1 MGFLDFARDV
11 GRQIFDTD
19 DEAADNIRQHLEI
32 KMSGIRN
39 LEVDFDDGV
48 ATIRGECASPSD
60 RDLAALIVGNV
71 KGVETVNID
80 GLTAPEPAPEEAAAP
95 TPEATYHV
103 VEPGDT
109 LGHIAKRYLGKSS
122 AYMKIF
128 EANRALLDDPNK
140 IYPGQKLLIPAADPE
155 S

>member
-19 DEAADNIRQHLEI
+19 AEAADNIREHLEI
-32 KMSGIRN
+32 KMSGIEN
-39 LEVDFDDGV
+39 LQVAFDDGV
-48 ATIRGECASPSD
+48 ATISGVCARPAD
-60 RDLAALIVGNV
+60 RDMAALIVGNI

-80 GLTAPEPAPEEAAAP
+80 GLTAREPEPEKV
-95 TPEATYHV
+95 PEATYHV

-109 LGHIAKRYLGKSS
+109 LGHISKRYLGKAS

-140 IYPGQKLLIPAADPE
+140 IYPGQKLLIPAQDE
-155 S
+155 QS

>member
-19 DEAADNIRQHLEI
+19 AEAVDNIRQHLEI

-48 ATIRGECASPSD
+48 ATISGECAIASD
-60 RDLAALIVGNV
+60 RELAALIVGNV

-80 GLTAPEPAPEEAAAP
+80 GLTAPEPEPEQADAAP
-95 TPEATYHV
+95 TYDV
-103 VEPGDT
+103 VESGVR
-109 LGHIAKRYLGKSS
+109 LGQFAIRYLGKSS

-140 IYPGQKLLIPAADPE
+140 IYPGLKLLIPSADGDA
-155 S
+155 

>member
-48 ATIRGECASPSD
+48 ATIRGECASASD

-71 KGVETVNID
+71 KGVESVNID
-80 GLTAPEPAPEEAAAP
+80 GLTAPAPEQAEA
-95 TPEATYHV
+95 TPPEPTYHV

-140 IYPGQKLLIPAADPE
+140 IYPGQKLLIPSANEDA
-155 S
+155 

>member
-48 ATIRGECASPSD
+48 ATIRGECTSAND
-60 RDLAALIVGNV
+60 RELAALIVGNV

-80 GLTAPEPAPEEAAAP
+80 GLTAPEPAPEQAEAAP
-95 TPEATYHV
+95 PEPTYHV

-109 LGHIAKRYLGKSS
+109 LGHIANRYLGKSS

-128 EANRALLDDPNK
+128 EAHRALLDDPNK
-140 IYPGQKLLIPAADPE
+140 IYPGQKLLIPSADE
-155 S
+155 DA

>member
-19 DEAADNIRQHLEI
+19 AEAADNIREHLEV
-32 KMSGIRN
+32 KMSGIEN
-39 LEVDFDDGV
+39 LEVAFDDGV
-48 ATIRGECASPSD
+48 ATISGICANPAD
-60 RDLAALIVGNV
+60 RDMVALIVGNI

-80 GLTAPEPAPEEAAAP
+80 GLTAREAEPEPEKAPEV
-95 TPEATYHV
+95 TYHV
-103 VEPGDT
+103 VESGDT
-109 LGHIAKRYLGKSS
+109 LSQIAKRYLGNAS

-140 IYPGQKLLIPAADPE
+140 IYPGQKLLIPAKGPE

>member
-48 ATIRGECASPSD
+48 ATIRGECASAND
-60 RDLAALIVGNV
+60 RELAALIVGNV

-80 GLTAPEPAPEEAAAP
+80 GLTAPAPEQAEAAP
-95 TPEATYHV
+95 PEPTYHV

-140 IYPGQKLLIPAADPE
+140 IYPGQKLLIPSADE
-155 S
+155 DA

>member
-19 DEAADNIRQHLEI
+19 AEAADNIREHLEI
-32 KMSGIRN
+32 KMSGIEN
-39 LEVDFDDGV
+39 LEVAFDDGA
-48 ATIRGECASPSD
+48 ATISGTCAYPAD
-60 RDLAALIVGNV
+60 RDMIALIAGNI

-80 GLTAPEPAPEEAAAP
+80 GLTARKPAPEPEKAA
-95 TPEATYHV
+95 ELTYHV

-109 LGHIAKRYLGKSS
+109 LGHIAKRYLGKAS

-140 IYPGQKLLIPAADPE
+140 IYPGQKLLIPDAGE
-155 S
+155 KE

>member
-11 GRQIFDTD
+11 GRQIFDSD
-19 DEAADNIRQHLEI
+19 DEAADNIRQHLEV
-32 KMSGIRN
+32 KMSGIEN
-39 LEVDFDDGV
+39 LDVAFDDGV
-48 ATIRGECASPSD
+48 ATISGVCAYPAD
-60 RDLAALIVGNV
+60 RDMVALIVGNI

-80 GLTAPEPAPEEAAAP
+80 GLTAREPKPEAEKAPEP
-95 TPEATYHV
+95 TYHV

-109 LGHIAKRYLGKSS
+109 LGHISKRYLGKSS

-140 IYPGQKLLIPAADPE
+140 IYPGQKLLIPQVE
-155 S
+155 E